1 MPAAP
6 ESSATA
12 ADSAADTL
20 RASILRGDLAPGS
33 RLPPER
39 ELATR
44 MGVHRATLRTALARL
59 QAAGLVQARQ
69 GSGYEVRDFRT
80 HGGPDLLRDLVALAS
95 GEELARDAADL
106 LLVRR
111 HLARAVLERLA
122 SGVSAAARAR
132 IAACVDALEEAST
145 ARATTERLAELD
157 LAVIAA
163 ILAATESAV
172 LQLSLQPIASILA
185 HAPAL
190 RDAIYAD
197 ARESVAGWRGL
208 LAWLEAPS
216 LDGAGL
222 VVAAIEARDR
232 QTLARLTGRST
243 PRPRKPR

>member
-1 MPAAP
+1 MSAV
-6 ESSATA
+6 ATA
-12 ADSAADTL
+12 ADTTAEAL
-20 RASILRGDLAPGS
+20 RASILRGELAPGS

-59 QAAGLVQARQ
+59 QAAGLVQPRQ

-95 GEELARDAADL
+95 GEALARHAADL

-111 HLARAVLERLA
+111 QLARAVLERLA
-122 SGVSAAARAR
+122 SGVSREAWAR
-132 IAACVDALEEAST
+132 IAARVDALEESIA
-145 ARATTERLAELD
+145 AREPAERVAAAD

-185 HAPAL
+185 GAPAL
-190 RDAIYAD
+190 RDAVYAD
-197 ARESVAGWRGL
+197 ASESVAGWRAL
-208 LAWLEAPS
+208 LAWLEAPRRDA
-216 LDGAGL
+216 LDVVLGAM
-222 VVAAIEARDR
+222 EARDA
-232 QTLARLTGRST
+232 QTLARLSGTPVSRS
-243 PRPRKPR
+243 RKKKR